1 MPSNITGLPHHS
13 HPHHPHH
20 HPSLL
25 PSPPQQQ
32 QQQCFQCRSIGGPLL
47 MAATDHDDDND
58 DHMDHPNPSL
68 KPRYAIDAS
77 CHNSNDSVLFN
88 CGCSPSIVKHMHT
101 QTISQLFSFFL
112 LFSILFIISYNII
125 QTDIAIIV

>member
-25 PSPPQQQ
+25 PSPSPPPP

-68 KPRYAIDAS
+68 KPRYAIELYGS
-77 CHNSNDSVLFN
+77 MYPVIIQMIPFC
-88 CGCSPSIVKHMHT
+88 SIVVVPRV
-101 QTISQLFSFFL
+101 S
-112 LFSILFIISYNII
+112 
-125 QTDIAIIV
+125 